1 MKRALLHKTKL
12 EDFKSFLTGNCIKFR
27 DGKGDYQVLQ
37 VEVNGRFIPIYN
49 RGPGDHLTTQH
60 EIMPLIKKYLRV
72 TK

>member
-12 EDFKSFLTGNCIKFR
+12 EDFKSFLTGNCIKFQ

-37 VEVNGRFIPIYN
+37 VDVNGRFIPIYN
-49 RGPGDHLTTQH
+49 RGSGDHLTTQH